1 MSTVLVY
8 IEFASG
14 KIKSGSLELL
24 TAARAHG
31 EVTALALGTGAS
43 ALLDE
48 CKKYGV
54 KTLFVNEDAVFTHYN
69 PMAQTDLVAQLV
81 DSKKPTRV
89 LSSGSALTRDLMPR
103 VAARLSLPYAADCVE
118 LDLAS
123 PALTSRKPYYSG
135 KVSASIQMATGSTQ
149 VLVMRPNQLKASE
162 TTPTDTKLETAPY
175 QAKDLLLT
183 VKEVVR
189 GASAKLDLSEA
200 NIIVSGGRGMKGPEH
215 FSLLNEMADV
225 LGATVGASR
234 AVVDAGWVSHSMQ
247 VGQTGKTVA
256 PTLYIACGISG
267 AIQHLAGMSS
277 SKVIVAINKDPEA
290 PIFKK
295 ATYGIVGDV
304 FEVLPLLTAEF
315 RKLLS

>member
-1 MSTVLVY
+1 MSSFLVY

-24 TAARAHG
+24 SVARAHG
-31 EVTALALGTGAS
+31 EVSALALGAGAS
-43 ALLDE
+43 SLLDE
-48 CKKYGV
+48 CKRYGV
-54 KTLFVNEDAVFTHYN
+54 KTLFVNEEAVFSSYN
-69 PMAQTDLVAQLV
+69 PMAQVDLLAQLV
-81 DSKKPTRV
+81 DSKKPQRV
-89 LSSGSALTRDLMPR
+89 LASGTSLTRDLMPR
-103 VAARLSLPYAADCVE
+103 LAARLSLPYASDCIE

-123 PALTSRKPYYSG
+123 PGLTSRKPYFSG

-162 TTPTDTKLETAPY
+162 APGADTQLEKITY
-175 QAKDLLLT
+175 QPKDLVLV

-200 NIIVSGGRGMKGPEH
+200 NVIVSGGRGMKGPEH
-215 FSLLNEMADV
+215 FALLNEMADV

-234 AVVDAGWVSHSMQ
+234 AVVDAGWVPHSMQ

-277 SKVIVAINKDPEA
+277 SKVIVAINKDPDA